1 MRTLSEIWLMLC
13 RRLMRCSSAT
23 NTRKLY
29 SPLTEKLQDTEL
41 CMPVWMTSMMS
52 PFLPIHPKHC
62 GATVFRKG
70 HPALQATVRKP
81 DVPSHHNILLNHA
94 CECQASGCLC
104 RYARTCPTYKSEC
117 QPSKGEE
124 STGTLNT
131 LNTNT
136 STLYYEPSA
145 PIYYLIGNAG
155 ALLRPLIIGP

>member
-1 MRTLSEIWLMLC
+1 MRTLSEIWLVLC

-70 HPALQATVRKP
+70 YPALQATVRKP
-81 DVPSHHNILLNHA
+81 DVPSHHNIKS
-94 CECQASGCLC
+94 CMRMSGIWMLVQV
-104 RYARTCPTYKSEC
+104 RAHVPHLQERVPAK
-117 QPSKGEE
+117 QGRGEHGHPQY
-124 STGTLNT
+124 TQHQHVH
-131 LNTNT
+131 
-136 STLYYEPSA
+136 
-145 PIYYLIGNAG
+145 
-155 ALLRPLIIGP
+155 ALL